1 MGVVERGGRAS
12 SPSYMKVGSM
22 NAVEVSGLRKSYGK
36 IQALQGVDLHV
47 PAGAIYGLVGPNG
60 AGKTTL
66 IKALVGALRP
76 DAGEVR
82 VLGLDPLKQKWA
94 LRRQIGY
101 MPQAY
106 ALYEDLSAR
115 DHVTFYGQGQNT
127 PDLARKVD
135 EILAFTEL
143 SERADD
149 PVRTFSG
156 GMKKRVSLA
165 CALIHDPAILFLDEP
180 TAAVDPHLR
189 QRSWQLFRALAGRG
203 VTLLISTHLME
214 EALLCDQ
221 VTIVRQGQIVAMDTP
236 ERLLERGQSRLWL
249 QQNGAVQQQWIP
261 STPAALAAAL
271 HAYGLAPEV
280 DAVSVRPESLE
291 EIVLDIIQQQEAQ
304 P

>member
-1 MGVVERGGRAS
+1 
-12 SPSYMKVGSM
+12 M

-36 IQALQGVDLHV
+36 IQALQGVDLRV

-82 VLGLDPLKQKWA
+82 VLGLDPLKEKWA

-101 MPQAY
+101 MPQSY

-115 DHVTFYGQGQNT
+115 DHLTFYGQGQNVA
-127 PDLARKVD
+127 DLPRKVG

-165 CALIHDPAILFLDEP
+165 CALIHDPRILFLDEP

-189 QRSWQLFRALAGRG
+189 RRSWQLFRTLAGRG
-203 VTLLISTHLME
+203 ITLLISTHLME

-221 VTIVRQGQIVAMDTP
+221 VTIMRQGQIVAMDTP
-236 ERLLERGQSRLWL
+236 ERLMERGRSQLWVH
-249 QQNGAVQQQWIP
+249 QNGAAQQQVIP
-261 STPAALAAAL
+261 STPAALATAL
-271 HAYGLAPEV
+271 HAYGLAAGI
-280 DAVSVRPESLE
+280 DAVHVRAESLE
-291 EIVLDIIQQQEAQ
+291 EIVLGIIQEQEAQ
-304 P
+304 S